1 MYGDW
6 ARTVVLVSAGCIVTL
21 MGQSLCELCFVP
33 WCICLSF
40 VRLKRSIYKQS
51 CRNCRHLQANIFM
64 NTSHRMYFGL
74 TTWINAWIGSWI
86 VAWWNSRAIA
96 AEWQRQPTFT
106 FTHCTLH
113 NWCQKGMKSLQIILS
128 FVLLLYILA
137 QASVL
142 LSHQIIQ
149 PNKQLSRS
157 RPMLKQC
164 HRGSLHN
171 TTLVLGPTLSHWDIG
186 YAEWQQTRRGASSG
200 HKSVFTLDLRKCSLV
215 NWGAICAKVCP
226 SQFWLVS
233 S

>member
-1 MYGDW
+1 LLPNGKDSQ
-6 ARTVVLVSAGCIVTL
+6 L
-21 MGQSLCELCFVP
+21 SLSLTAHSTIDAKREWHLCKLF
-33 WCICLSF
+33 C
-40 VRLKRSIYKQS
+40 
-51 CRNCRHLQANIFM
+51 H
-64 NTSHRMYFGL
+64 
-74 TTWINAWIGSWI
+74 
-86 VAWWNSRAIA
+86 
-96 AEWQRQPTFT
+96 
-106 FTHCTLH
+106 
-113 NWCQKGMKSLQIILS
+113 ILS

-149 PNKQLSRS
+149 PNKKLSRS

-171 TTLVLGPTLSHWDIG
+171 TTLVLGPALSHWDVG